1 MSRLFLG
8 ALTLA
13 ALLVPAGA
21 ATACLNDREVERT
34 EREFKSSY
42 IEKQAPPTPTYPEPT
57 PKNNLLTY
65 GGSGAGM
72 VLLLGGFVLALRR
85 VK

>member
-1 MSRLFLG
+1 MSRFTLW
-8 ALTLA
+8 ALA
-13 ALLVPAGA
+13 VSLVFTGA
-21 ATACLNDREVERT
+21 ASACLNDREVEKT

-42 IEKQAPPTPTYPEPT
+42 MEKPAPTAPTSPEPA
-57 PKNNLLTY
+57 PVNQLLTY
-65 GGSGAGM
+65 GGSSAGA